1 MKTKYFLISN
11 NDFSCYWS
19 SDNIKDIIKRY
30 YKELSY
36 KNRNY
41 YEYKFNDF
49 SIYRIS
55 YDPKRIEIDYWMD
68 WYLYFLDLEND
79 NLIDCD
85 HYENFWIKEKEIK
98 YDFLF
103 HKNK

>member
-36 KNRNY
+36 KNRNNY
-41 YEYKFNDF
+41 DYKFNDF

-55 YDPKRIEIDYWMD
+55 YNPKRIEIDYGMD

-79 NLIDCD
+79 NLIDWD
-85 HYENFWIKEKEIK
+85 NYEKFWIKQKEIK

-103 HKNK
+103 NKNK